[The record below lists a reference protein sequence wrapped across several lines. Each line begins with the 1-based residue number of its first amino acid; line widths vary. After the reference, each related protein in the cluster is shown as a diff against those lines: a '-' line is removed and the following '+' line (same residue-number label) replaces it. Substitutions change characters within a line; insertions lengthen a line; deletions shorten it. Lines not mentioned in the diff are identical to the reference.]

1 MLTLIASCLIPFGA
15 SAKQA
20 PPSHKVPATSHNASD
35 LATAIKKR
43 YPRVSTREA
52 QSIANA
58 AIKYEHPVFPNRL
71 DIITIIAVES
81 KFQCKAV
88 SRGTYGCMQL
98 KKSVWR
104 GEVPNAA
111 FTDPHT
117 NIKYGI
123 KIIRDYY
130 VGLNHS
136 PRAAIVA
143 YNIGIESYKAGRR
156 KPSYFN
162 KYNKELV
169 AFQSVLSRR

>member
-1 MLTLIASCLIPFGA
+1 MLTLLASCLIPSGA

-20 PPSHKVPATSHNASD
+20 PSFHKVSVTSYDASD

-43 YPRVSTREA
+43 YPRVSTRDA

-58 AIKYEHPVFPNRL
+58 AILYEHPVFPNRL
-71 DIITIIAVES
+71 DIISIIAVES
-81 KFQCKAV
+81 KFQCRAAN
-88 SRGTYGCMQL
+88 RGSYGCMQL

-104 GEVPNAA
+104 REVPSAA

-123 KIIRDYY
+123 KIVRDYY
-130 VGLNHS
+130 VNLNQN
-136 PRAAIVA
+136 PRAAIIA

-162 KYNKELV
+162 RYNKELT
-169 AFQSVLSRR
+169 AFKSVLNRK